1 VDSKFVAQVKHQRHA
16 GGPQLGLQAL
26 GVALLAHAAKHV
38 QAPLRQQGSR
48 RVPEAG
54 RGARDDCRPRMV
66 EHARCSGAAVELPAR
81 QLTGL
86 WPVTAVLIWRLG
98 DSAGGNRHLQ
108 LLIGPHMACQPKN
121 WRWRRWLAQEG
132 MHSAGTAQRAPST
145 AVQQSDELAVL
156 QLNPGSLD
164 WSRAEAGALQS
175 EGGAICDNRHW
186 HVVVGHLACPLRRP
200 GHMKVRRCGKGSQ
213 LSELYD
219 AEMGAPGRGNSLR
232 VPVAACTIVEGWDGY
247 LECGV
252 LGCLVQ
258 TRCATAC
265 RPCFEAPVTSADP

>member
-1 VDSKFVAQVKHQRHA
+1 MDSKFVAQVKHQRHA

-38 QAPLRQQGSR
+38 EAPLRQQGSR
-48 RVPEAG
+48 RAPEAG

-200 GHMKVRRCGKGSQ
+200 GHMKCAGVAKGVSLASSTTRRWAHPAAETHCAYQLQLVRLLKAGTAISNAVCWAALCRHAAQ
-213 LSELYD
+213 LH
-219 AEMGAPGRGNSLR
+219 AGRALK
-232 VPVAACTIVEGWDGY
+232 
-247 LECGV
+247 L
-252 LGCLVQ
+252 L
-258 TRCATAC
+258 
-265 RPCFEAPVTSADP
+265 